1 MKVLEIE
8 IDQVKIDTSNPRKAT
23 PDQVTLYKSILNK
36 FGMIVPIILSSD
48 NKVLFDNGKLQAAKE
63 LNFEKVN
70 IVKIDEL
77 TQEEL
82 QTLRLAEINAQSKGE
97 WDFDLLFEELK
108 KLDSDLLSIT
118 GFNLAEI
125 EKEFGTAGDDIEG
138 IEEVDTPEIQ
148 ESYFSQPGDIYQLGE
163 HRLMC
168 GDSTNSEDVKKLMNG
183 EKADLMITDPP
194 YNINYEGSDGQ
205 KIKNDNMSS
214 SEFFNFLL
222 SFYKNAFENMRIGAP
237 YYVFHADSETIAFR
251 KALEKAG
258 FKFSQCLIWVK
269 NGFNLSRQDYNWRHE
284 PCLYGWKLGTSHFY
298 INDYSQDTVLEDSE
312 NLKKKSK
319 EELIQKV
326 IELQNQLEEKST
338 IIRENRP
345 LRNDIHPTMKPIKLL
360 ARLMANS
367 SKKGWNVIDLFGGS
381 GSTLITA
388 EQLGRRAFLM
398 EYDPKYADVIV
409 KRFIS
414 MGNTNITLQ
423 RGSETFDFSALKEK
437 LEV

>member
-1 MKVLEIE
+1 MQILEID
-8 IDQVKIDTSNPRKAT
+8 INKIQLDSSNPRT
-23 PDQVTLYKSILNK
+23 TTTDQINIYKKILSK
-36 FGMIVPIILSSD
+36 YGFAVPLIISSD
-48 NKVLFDNGKLQAAKE
+48 NKVLFDNGKLQAARE

-70 IVKIDEL
+70 VVKIDEL

-82 QTLRLAEINAQSKGE
+82 QTLRLAELNAQSKGE

-108 KLDSDLLSIT
+108 KLDSDLLNIT
-118 GFNLAEI
+118 GFDLQEV
-125 EKEFGTAGDDIEG
+125 EKEFGTTGDDIESVK
-138 IEEVDTPEIQ
+138 EVDIPEVQ
-148 ESYFSQPGDIYQLGE
+148 QFYFSQPGDIYQLGD

-168 GDSTNSEDVKKLMNG
+168 GDSTNAEDVKKLMNG

-214 SEFFNFLL
+214 EDFFKFLL
-222 SFYKNAFENMRIGAP
+222 AFYKNAFESMRMGAS

-251 KALEKAG
+251 KALEEAG

-298 INDYSQDTVLEDSE
+298 INDHSQDTVLENYE

-319 EELIQKV
+319 EELVQKV

-338 IIRENRP
+338 IIRENKP

-381 GSTLITA
+381 GSTLMTA
-388 EQLGRRAFLM
+388 EQLGRKAFLM
-398 EYDPKYADVIV
+398 EYDPKYCDVIV

-414 MGNTNITLQ
+414 TGNTKITLQ
-423 RGSETFDFSALKEK
+423 RGSETFDLSTLKEK
-437 LEV
+437 FEV